1 MADKE
6 IINWA
11 DEKYEDNPPGW
22 DDIICEI
29 KDRCKIEDAEY
40 ITMKIV
46 RDFGYRRK
54 DALIPNP
61 YTEYRLT
68 EDLYED
74 LDDLCQCEDCKN
86 SCQLMQEPD
95 GTYYFQITG
104 QCFSDARTDK
114 IVGCD
119 TVKVWF
125 KEFKW

>member
-1 MADKE
+1 MNDKE
-6 IINWA
+6 IINWC
-11 DEKYEDNPPGW
+11 DEKYEDDPPGW

-40 ITMKIV
+40 VAMKIV

-61 YTEYRLT
+61 YTEYRLS

-86 SCQLMQEPD
+86 GVQLMQEPD
-95 GTYYFQITG
+95 GTYYFQISG
-104 QCFSDARTDK
+104 ANFYDK
-114 IVGCD
+114 EDNYAGTD
-119 TVKVWF
+119 TVKIWL